1 MIFIKNLVIGDL
13 VASVPIIQG
22 GMGVGVSRSN
32 LAGSVAK
39 AGGVGIISGA
49 QIGYDEPDF
58 ETNNLNA
65 NLRSLRKYISK
76 AREISNGG
84 IIGVNLMVAMNNYE
98 EYVKECV
105 NSNVDLIISGAGIPS
120 KLPSFTKGSNVKI
133 APIVSSSKAC
143 SLVLKIWDKKE
154 NATAD
159 LIVVEGPK
167 AGGHLGFSKND
178 LEDIK
183 SIDYDKEF
191 IEILEIAKFYGD
203 KYNKHIP
210 VVAAGGISTAE
221 DVAKYINIGADG
233 VQVGTRFVTT
243 YECDAHEN
251 YKNTYINSNFDDIEI
266 IQSPVGLPG
275 RAIHNK
281 FIDDISTNRPTITKC
296 YNCIS
301 KCNPKDTPYCISK
314 ALINAV
320 SGDVENGLLFCG
332 ADAYKA
338 DKLRSVDDVISELTS
353 LL

>member
-1 MIFIKNLVIGDL
+1 
-13 VASVPIIQG
+13 
-22 GMGVGVSRSN
+22 MG
-32 LAGSVAK
+32 
-39 AGGVGIISGA
+39 
-49 QIGYDEPDF
+49 
-58 ETNNLNA
+58 
-65 NLRSLRKYISK
+65 
-76 AREISNGG
+76 
-84 IIGVNLMVAMNNYE
+84 
-98 EYVKECV
+98 
-105 NSNVDLIISGAGIPS
+105 
-120 KLPSFTKGSNVKI
+120 
-133 APIVSSSKAC
+133 
-143 SLVLKIWDKKE
+143 
-154 NATAD
+154 
-159 LIVVEGPK
+159 
-167 AGGHLGFSKND
+167 
-178 LEDIK
+178 
-183 SIDYDKEF
+183 
-191 IEILEIAKFYGD
+191 
-203 KYNKHIP
+203 
-210 VVAAGGISTAE
+210 
-221 DVAKYINIGADG
+221 YINIGADG